1 MDNAPMLK
9 PCPFCGE
16 AVQHRFALHVSDG
29 NTDDI
34 IHAAPTD
41 CGLQFFSV
49 GSADHGATVAAAW
62 NTRKH
67 DPSPLVEALEVIA
80 VGEGCM
86 NGIREELSASALRN
100 IARRALA
107 EASQ

>member
-1 MDNAPMLK
+1 MNQIPN
-9 PCPFCGE
+9 E
-16 AVQHRFALHVSDG
+16 AASDVTQADRDAAFAICETL
-29 NTDDI
+29 
-34 IHAAPTD
+34 
-41 CGLQFFSV
+41 C
-49 GSADHGATVAAAW
+49 TVAWTGDEMREGKVDNHEYVQAFARHRIAA
-62 NTRKH
+62 TRKH

-100 IARRALA
+100 IARRVLA